1 MIQMIHVRRMVGA
14 FLEIAV
20 AVVLLTLSTVAPAQA
35 QGAAIET
42 TAPLAD
48 KSEASINAALD
59 SALESAVRGAAA
71 MGLTRVEILSVY
83 VGDTFV
89 AVQVIAAA
97 QPSDSDTE
105 GTSGRAP
112 SPHRAWKA
120 PYDL

>member
-1 MIQMIHVRRMVGA
+1 M
-14 FLEIAV
+14 
-20 AVVLLTLSTVAPAQA
+20 LSTAAPAHA
-35 QGAAIET
+35 QTAAIET

-83 VGDTFV
+83 VGDSFV
-89 AVQVIAAA
+89 GVQVIAAA
-97 QPSDSDTE
+97 KPPDSDTG
-105 GTSGRAP
+105 GTAERAP
-112 SPHRAWKA
+112 RPYRTRRA

>member
-1 MIQMIHVRRMVGA
+1 MTHTRRMIRV
-14 FLEIAV
+14 FLEVAIAV
-20 AVVLLTLSTVAPAQA
+20 ALLTLPTAAPAEAQA
-35 QGAAIET
+35 AAIET

-83 VGDTFV
+83 VGEGFV
-89 AVQVIAAA
+89 GVQVIATAK
-97 QPSDSDTE
+97 PPDSDTE
-105 GTSGRAP
+105 GTTERAP
-112 SPHRAWKA
+112 GPYRTRKA

>member
-1 MIQMIHVRRMVGA
+1 MSRA
-14 FLEIAV
+14 FVEIAV
-20 AVVLLTLSTVAPAQA
+20 AVALLTLSTAAPVQA

-83 VGDTFV
+83 VGDSFV

-97 QPSDSDTE
+97 QPPDSDTE
-105 GTSGRAP
+105 GTSERAP
-112 SPHRAWKA
+112 SPYRPRKA
-120 PYDL
+120 PHDL

>member
-1 MIQMIHVRRMVGA
+1 MTHVRRVVRA
-14 FLEIAV
+14 CVEIGVAV
-20 AVVLLTLSTVAPAQA
+20 ALLAVSTATPAQA
-35 QGAAIET
+35 QAAAIEA
-42 TAPLAD
+42 TAPLSD
-48 KSEASINAALD
+48 KSEAGINAALD
-59 SALESAVRGAAA
+59 SALESAVRGATA

-112 SPHRAWKA
+112 SPYRAWKA

>member
-1 MIQMIHVRRMVGA
+1 MVDVRRMIRA
-14 FLEIAV
+14 FMEIAV
-20 AVVLLTLSTVAPAQA
+20 TVGLLAFSTVAPAQA

-83 VGDTFV
+83 VGDSFV

-97 QPSDSDTE
+97 QQAPGSE
-105 GTSGRAP
+105 GTSGQAP
-112 SPHRAWKA
+112 VPYRTKKV

>member
-1 MIQMIHVRRMVGA
+1 MTYLRRVVGV

-20 AVVLLTLSTVAPAQA
+20 AVALLLLPTVAPAQA

-83 VGDTFV
+83 VGDSFV

-97 QPSDSDTE
+97 QPPDSDTE
-105 GTSGRAP
+105 GASGRAP
-112 SPHRAWKA
+112 RPYRATKA